1 MGELTREAASKP
13 PLRLS
18 VGLMRGHPSPSS
30 SPLPGFSV
38 FSMPFYRHQSVW
50 RGDTTRPVSP
60 GVGPWI
66 CEIGKLSVSLPSS
79 ILHFPRF
86 LLSCFFHH
94 ASKPSFSPSGRD
106 KGTIGFFGIFGRI
119 RRYVTTYYFFQFQFS
134 IFSTS
139 NGEEKS
145 RYLFQ
150 NSLDRVYTEFESISD
165 IGFEGGVRVIFIT
178 KSKLETIGA
187 LEFQFRRVIRVR
199 G

>member
-94 ASKPSFSPSGRD
+94 ASKPSFSSSGRD
-106 KGTIGFFGIFGRI
+106 KGTIGFFGIFGGI
-119 RRYVTTYYFFQFQFS
+119 RRHVTTYYFFQFQFS
-134 IFSTS
+134 IFSVIDVQRGGKIALFVSEQFGQSIYRVWKYFGYRVWGRCSS
-139 NGEEKS
+139 NFYHEK
-145 RYLFQ
+145 
-150 NSLDRVYTEFESISD
+150 
-165 IGFEGGVRVIFIT
+165 
-178 KSKLETIGA
+178 
-187 LEFQFRRVIRVR
+187 
-199 G
+199 

>member
-1 MGELTREAASKP
+1 MGELTSEAASKP

-94 ASKPSFSPSGRD
+94 ASKPSSSPPRRGTKGQSGSLEYSEEYVDTWR
-106 KGTIGFFGIFGRI
+106 RI
-119 RRYVTTYYFFQFQFS
+119 ISSSFNFQFS
-134 IFSTS
+134 RRPTGRKNRAICFRTVWT
-139 NGEEKS
+139 E
-145 RYLFQ
+145 YIQ
-150 NSLDRVYTEFESISD
+150 SLKVFRIQGLRAVFE
-165 IGFEGGVRVIFIT
+165 
-178 KSKLETIGA
+178 
-187 LEFQFRRVIRVR
+187 
-199 G
+199 

>member
-94 ASKPSFSPSGRD
+94 ASKPSFSSSTEGQRD
-106 KGTIGFFGIFGRI
+106 NRVLWNI
-119 RRYVTTYYFFQFQFS
+119 RKNTSTRDDVLFLPVS
-134 IFSTS
+134 IFNFLDVQREGKIALFVSEQFGQSIYRVWKYFGYRVWGRCSS
-139 NGEEKS
+139 NFYHEK
-145 RYLFQ
+145 
-150 NSLDRVYTEFESISD
+150 
-165 IGFEGGVRVIFIT
+165 
-178 KSKLETIGA
+178 
-187 LEFQFRRVIRVR
+187 
-199 G
+199 

>member
-1 MGELTREAASKP
+1 MGELTSEAASKP

-86 LLSCFFHH
+86 LLSYFFHH
-94 ASKPSFSPSGRD
+94 ASKLYTSSPPPQRD
-106 KGTIGFFGIFGRI
+106 KGTIGFFGIFGRT
-119 RRYVTTYYFFQFQFS
+119 RDDVLFLPVS
-134 IFSTS
+134 IFNFLDVQREGKIALFVSEQFGQSIYRVWKYFGYRVWGRCS
-139 NGEEKS
+139 NNFYHEK
-145 RYLFQ
+145 
-150 NSLDRVYTEFESISD
+150 
-165 IGFEGGVRVIFIT
+165 
-178 KSKLETIGA
+178 
-187 LEFQFRRVIRVR
+187 
-199 G
+199 